1 VHRPRP
7 IYDCTIP
14 CCRFLILLNR
24 LINRMRLLRFFHLPF
39 LFGLPLYYT
48 WQASDVIRQT
58 RNNDSEYCQW
68 RCEQPES
75 TVTELPILHAA
86 SAVAELEEI
95 DSEST
100 SPSPSP
106 VLRPPESLLKVR
118 VAWNTFVDSRL
129 DEWRIAV
136 TFAGVLVACVYSDLI
151 YTPRAYS
158 I

>member
-1 VHRPRP
+1 
-7 IYDCTIP
+7 
-14 CCRFLILLNR
+14 
-24 LINRMRLLRFFHLPF
+24 MRLLRFFHLPF

-58 RNNDSEYCQW
+58 SNNDSEYFQW
-68 RCEQPES
+68 LCGQPES
-75 TVTELPILHAA
+75 TVTELPIRHAA
-86 SAVAELEEI
+86 SAVAHPDEI

-106 VLRPPESLLKVR
+106 VLRPRSMPKSLLKVR
-118 VAWNTFVDSRL
+118 ISWNTFVDSRL
-129 DEWRIAV
+129 DELRIAV
-136 TFAGVLVACVYSDLI
+136 TFAGVLVACVYSNLI